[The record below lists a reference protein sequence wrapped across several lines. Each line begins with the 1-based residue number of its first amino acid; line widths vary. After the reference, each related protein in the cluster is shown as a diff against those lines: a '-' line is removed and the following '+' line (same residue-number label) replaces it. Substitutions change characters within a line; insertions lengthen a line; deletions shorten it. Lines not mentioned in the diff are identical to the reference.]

1 MMNEPASWI
10 TPSWSAPAT
19 VQSVMTTRTGGV
31 STGEYGSMNVGKS
44 SGDVPEN
51 VLRNRE
57 ILSYTTQRPIR
68 WLHQVH
74 GNCVIDDEQFTRSVQ
89 ADAQITRRSDCALAV
104 MVADCMPVLFAAND
118 GSVVGAAHAGWRGLS
133 RGVLEN
139 TIVAMNVPSAQ
150 IIAWMGPCIGPF
162 AFEVGEDVRAAFC
175 DQDANANDAFVP
187 REMPGKYL
195 CNLIMLAKARIC
207 AAGITEVF
215 GGEGCTYTEPNRFF
229 SYRRVAQSGRMAALI
244 WKT

>member
-1 MMNEPASWI
+1 MIDAAPWI
-10 TPSWSAPAT
+10 TPSWPALAA
-19 VQSVMTTRTGGV
+19 VRSVMTTRVGGV

-44 SGDVPEN
+44 SGDLLEN
-51 VLRNRE
+51 VLRNRT
-57 ILSYTTQRPIR
+57 ILSEHTQRPIR

-74 GNCVIDDEQFTRSVQ
+74 GNRVVDDEQFENGVQ

-104 MVADCMPVLFAAND
+104 MVADCMPVLFAAKD
-118 GSVVGAAHAGWRGLS
+118 GSVVGAAHAGWRGAS
-133 RGVLEN
+133 AGVLEN
-139 TIVAMNVPSAQ
+139 TIAAMNVSPAQ
-150 IIAWMGPCIGPF
+150 LMAWMGPCIGPT

-175 DQDANANDAFVP
+175 DRDASAAAAFVP
-187 REMPGKYL
+187 RALPGKYL

-207 AAGITEVF
+207 AAGITEIY

-244 WKT
+244 WRA